1 MRGRKYR
8 KNMRIL
14 RKIWNRIKSFF
25 SNTFKINLAR
35 NTIKNSQIKISN
47 GDLIQMTNVVDLNT
61 KESVEEFEK
70 RITNFMQDKLLV
82 DVSDDRFQFYINQS
96 LLILKL
102 NDSETKRNVL
112 KELLLRKFSN
122 KDIHDDSD
130 APTTIALDAMKYM
143 TDNTLKRLCVHR
155 MITNVLPSIVFE
167 GKQHIIENIS
177 NFIKITGFL
186 DATEIM
192 NLRRLGL
199 LFDMGMRTYSYTEIL
214 EYMNISDQ
222 NNNSLFWSSS
232 LSPAGIE
239 LTDITLENFLHL
251 HGPFDHWLHVNNQ
264 SLHLGKLIVDED
276 LTVMKNIVANGEVSS
291 GGVAEDI

>member
-1 MRGRKYR
+1 M
-8 KNMRIL
+8 
-14 RKIWNRIKSFF
+14 F
-25 SNTFKINLAR
+25 SNTFRINIAR
-35 NTIKNSQIKISN
+35 NTIKNSQINISN
-47 GDLIQMTNVVDLNT
+47 GNLIQLTNVVDLNT
-61 KESVEEFEK
+61 KESVEEFGK
-70 RITNFMQDKLLV
+70 QMTNYFQNQLSVDINDDK
-82 DVSDDRFQFYINQS
+82 FQFYINQS

-112 KELLLRKFSN
+112 KELLLRKFSKKEN
-122 KDIHDDSD
+122 QDDSD
-130 APTTIALDAMKYM
+130 VPTTIALEAMRYL
-143 TDNTLKRLCVHR
+143 TDTTLKRLCAHR
-155 MITNVLPSIVFE
+155 MITNVLPSIIFE